1 MTKDDSCEKYE
12 KGGKDM
18 GKKDIAV
25 KKWLSDK
32 GRFSDMCN
40 AVLFGGE
47 QVVSAED
54 LERADSESDIII
66 TDKNG
71 KRRGVQR
78 YRDIVMRWKQGAEF
92 IVLACENQDKVHY
105 AMPVR
110 NMIYDGLTYAEQI
123 GRMWKGQ
130 AGEKRQMTEE
140 EFLSRMNKD
149 DKLIP
154 VITMV
159 FYYGEKK
166 WDGSRSLHGMFRKSE
181 DKAFLKVMEKY
192 IPDYSINLIDA
203 SDPEKLCAFHT
214 DLQLILGM
222 LQYRNKMEE
231 LVGYVNQ
238 HREYFSKLD
247 LDTYHAVQAFLNS
260 ETRLRQVMKDESE
273 EDEIDMCK
281 ALQDLYEEGI
291 EQGIRELIVR
301 KYRKGVS
308 IEEIADFV
316 EMPCEKVQE
325 IVEE

>member
-1 MTKDDSCEKYE
+1 
-12 KGGKDM
+12 
-18 GKKDIAV
+18 
-25 KKWLSDK
+25 
-32 GRFSDMCN
+32 
-40 AVLFGGE
+40 
-47 QVVSAED
+47 
-54 LERADSESDIII
+54 
-66 TDKNG
+66 
-71 KRRGVQR
+71 
-78 YRDIVMRWKQGAEF
+78 
-92 IVLACENQDKVHY
+92 
-105 AMPVR
+105 
-110 NMIYDGLTYAEQI
+110 
-123 GRMWKGQ
+123 
-130 AGEKRQMTEE
+130 
-140 EFLSRMNKD
+140 MNKD

-166 WDGSRSLHGMFRKSE
+166 WDGSRSFHGMFRKSE
-181 DKAFLKVMEKY
+181 DKALLKVMEKY

-260 ETRLRQVMKDESE
+260 ETRLGQVMKDESE

-281 ALQDLYEEGI
+281 ALQDLYEEGIGQGIERGI

-316 EMPCEKVQE
+316 EMSCEKVQE